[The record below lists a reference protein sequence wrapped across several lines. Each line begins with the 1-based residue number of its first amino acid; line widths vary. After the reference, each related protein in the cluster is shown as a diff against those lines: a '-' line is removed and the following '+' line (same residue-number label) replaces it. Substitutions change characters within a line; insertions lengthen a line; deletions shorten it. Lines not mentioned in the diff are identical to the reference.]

1 MSEMQGLG
9 NQGDP
14 KRRLQVNPDTLRL
27 VPAEKR
33 EFWEKLA
40 EDVEINIA
48 SQFGKRWTM
57 LATLTVILATP
68 DETYEDVARALNRSP
83 GAVRYRRQAMIH
95 LLRDE
100 HSAVDRVEAYR
111 SDPKKF
117 HKYSDYAQVAE
128 ALEHVGYFDLPVRE
142 QFALAV
148 PLGQPSKSWRGDGSS
163 AALAQRRVRD
173 GSLKEEV
180 RRLLDEARIYNTS
193 S

>member
-1 MSEMQGLG
+1 MSEMPGQAT
-9 NQGDP
+9 NRAP
-14 KRRLQVNPDTLRL
+14 HRRLQVNPETLRF

-33 EFWEKLA
+33 DFWEKLA

-57 LATLTVILATP
+57 LATLRVILASP
-68 DETYEDVARALNRSP
+68 DETYEEVARVLNRSP

-111 SDPKKF
+111 SDPKAF

-128 ALEHVGYFDLPVRE
+128 ALEQLGYFDMPVRE

-163 AALAQRRVRD
+163 AALAQRKNTYS
-173 GSLKEEV
+173 SLKEEV
-180 RRLLDEARIYNTS
+180 RRLLDEARNFGS
-193 S
+193 A

>member
-1 MSEMQGLG
+1 MSGMQRPGH
-9 NQGDP
+9 QGDS
-14 KRRLQVNPDTLRL
+14 KRRLQVNPDALRL

-48 SQFGKRWTM
+48 SQFGMRWTM

-68 DETYEDVARALNRSP
+68 DETYEDVARVLNRSP
-83 GAVRYRRQAMIH
+83 GAIRYRRQAMIH

-117 HKYSDYAQVAE
+117 HKYGDYAQVAE
-128 ALEHVGYFDLPVRE
+128 ALEHLGYFDLPVRE

-163 AALAQRRVRD
+163 AALAQRKGRD
-173 GSLKEEV
+173 GSLREEV
-180 RRLLDEARIYNTS
+180 RRLLDEARNYNTPS
-193 S
+193 

>member
-1 MSEMQGLG
+1 MNETPGEVARRA
-9 NQGDP
+9 P
-14 KRRLQVNPDTLRL
+14 HRRLQVNPETLRF

-33 EFWEKLA
+33 DFWEKLA

-57 LATLTVILATP
+57 LATLRVILASP
-68 DETYEDVARALNRSP
+68 DETYEDVARTLNRSP

-128 ALEHVGYFDLPVRE
+128 ALEQLGYFDMPVRE

-163 AALAQRRVRD
+163 AALAQRKNTYS
-173 GSLKEEV
+173 SLKEEV
-180 RRLLDEARIYNTS
+180 RRLLDEARNFGST
-193 S
+193 